1 MMKMNTKKIASY
13 LLEKRSIVILVI
25 LLLCACLFTTEFLKP
40 SNLSNVLLQVAT
52 DGGGIDLSV
61 GSQIALTSVIV
72 VMMQPKFGTPLGVLT
87 AVAAGLVIGLL
98 NGLLI
103 TRVGIS
109 PFVTTLGMMTLI
121 KGVALAISDS
131 RSHSGID
138 PVFAHLA
145 DQRILGIPFAAIIFI
160 LFVLIGNWFLTRTTV
175 GRRYYAVGGNPE
187 AAWLAGLNTNA
198 LVLSVYVIGAFC
210 TTNTNALVLSVY
222 VIGAFCTTIA
232 GILLTS
238 RINTGSPIIAGDTG
252 TTVISAILLGGT
264 SMAGG
269 IGTIYGTL
277 VGTLILGI
285 LKNGMNLMGINGYFQ
300 TIILG
305 TLLVIS
311 VLADR
316 SHYDKKREG

>member
-1 MMKMNTKKIASY
+1 MNSKKVLSF

-25 LLLCACLFTTEFLKP
+25 LLLFACIFTSEFLKP
-40 SNLSNVLLQVAT
+40 SNLSNVMLQIAT
-52 DGGGIDLSV
+52 DGIVAVGVTFIVLTGGIDLSV

-72 VMMQPKFGTPLGVLT
+72 IMMQPKYGTFAGILT
-87 AVAAGLVIGLL
+87 AVAAGLVIGFI

-121 KGVALAISDS
+121 KGIALWISNS

-145 DQRILGIPFAAIIFI
+145 DQRIFGVPFAAIVFI
-160 LFVLIGNWFLTRTTV
+160 IFVLAGNFFLTRTTL
-175 GRRYYAVGGNPE
+175 GRCYYAVGGNPE
-187 AAWLAGLNTNA
+187 ASWLAGLNTGS

-210 TTNTNALVLSVY
+210 TA
-222 VIGAFCTTIA
+222 IA
-232 GILLTS
+232 GVLLTS
-238 RINTGSPIIAGDTG
+238 RINTGSPIIASDTG

-305 TLLVIS
+305 SLLVIS

-316 SHYDKKREG
+316 THYDRKSRE